1 MSISVRCILLAT
13 ALLALAAPVLPAQQR
28 GGMRWG
34 GSNPAP
40 GAYLG
45 LGYAADAFLTSQEG
59 SSGDPVALDN
69 LDVMLHINL
78 EALLGL
84 RGTSLQV
91 HVQSNRGGSISS
103 EVGDLQGISN
113 LEAPSEWRLYEAW
126 VEQRI
131 VAPGLSILLGIYDIN
146 SEFDV
151 IPAAGDLLNGSF
163 GFGPEYSLSGEA
175 GPSTFPTTGLA
186 ARVRVQPT
194 PSLYGLMGV
203 SDGAP
208 DRTGRARFSL
218 EAWEGALLSFEAG
231 YERLQADAP
240 SALGRSSQE
249 ERRGGGR
256 GAGRAVQ
263 RRQRMR
269 IGRGS
274 TIEELGTKVAVGG
287 WAYTQRL
294 PSWDPAEP
302 PGRSWGLYALGEQLL
317 YRKRDGSGGLS
328 GFTRVG
334 TAADAVSRLDLF
346 AGGGFAFR
354 GVLSGRPDDV
364 AALGIA
370 HARNGDPFLRRQLE
384 TGILTEESETV
395 LELTYRAQVGR
406 SLVIQPDVQWV
417 MNPGMVPGVANALV
431 FGLRGHILLELPRSG

>member
-1 MSISVRCILLAT
+1 
-13 ALLALAAPVLPAQQR
+13 
-28 GGMRWG
+28 
-34 GSNPAP
+34 
-40 GAYLG
+40 
-45 LGYAADAFLTSQEG
+45 
-59 SSGDPVALDN
+59 
-69 LDVMLHINL
+69 MLHLNL

-113 LEAPSEWRLYEAW
+113 LEAPTEWRLYEAW

-131 VAPGLSILLGIYDIN
+131 VEAGLSILLGIYDIN
-146 SEFDV
+146 GEFDV

-163 GFGPEYSLSGEA
+163 GFGPDYSLSGEA
-175 GPSTFPTTGLA
+175 GPSTFPATGLA

-194 PSLYGLMGV
+194 RSLYGLMGV
-203 SDGAP
+203 SDGGGGDGAP
-208 DRTGRARFSL
+208 ARSGWARFSL
-218 EAWEGALLSFEAG
+218 DAWDQALLSFEAG
-231 YERLQADAP
+231 YERVQADAP
-240 SALGRSSQE
+240 SALGRSLQV

-256 GAGRAVQ
+256 GAGPSVQ

-317 YRKRDGSGGLS
+317 YRKRDGSVGLS

-354 GVLSGRPDDV
+354 GALSGRPDDV

-370 HARNGDPFLRRQLE
+370 HARNGEMFLQRQLE
-384 TGILTEESETV
+384 TGIPLEQGETV